1 MNKKKRTP
9 ALLLALCLFAA
20 LAVPAF
26 ALTEDDTPVKTVR
39 ALGIM
44 VGDEKGNMNLGAN
57 VTRAQFAKMMAAAS
71 TYKDT
76 VGTGGTGYSLYKDVK
91 NDHWASEYIR
101 LAAQQGWMRGYLD
114 GSFQPENTITLEE
127 ACATVLRLL
136 GYDSASLAGSYPQAQ
151 LSKASA
157 LDLRKGISRSQGE
170 QMSRSDCAQLFY
182 NLLTAEDSSG
192 KVYASSLGYTVTNG
206 ELDYT
211 AIMLD
216 KLSGPYVAGAN
227 EALPFTPASVYR
239 DGKESSSAALKQYDV
254 YYYNQALNSLW
265 IYTKRVSG
273 RVELISM
280 GTSSSNAITTA
291 AASISDTTE
300 AAGGSSGAGAS
311 GMAKTPTSVRISGKS
326 YTVGTADAAYHL
338 STLSGI
344 TTDSYVTL
352 LLGMNDVVVDVL
364 VGSAVNGFYYGVVQS
379 YTRTVNEDSAAVQT
393 DVKVFCMDG
402 VSRTFTVKRDAPLT
416 AGTVAEVNVTDSGV
430 TVKNLGTQ
438 RVTGRI
444 SSDGTRLDSEKL
456 ADNIR
461 IIDAG
466 SHGAA
471 KVIDPIR
478 LANVSLQQKDVRYY
492 TRNTAGEID
501 NLILNDATG
510 DTWTYAYLIDTVDNS
525 GDISVSVTYTWI
537 IDGERTTLPSSGS
550 KYAVNGGAVALVY
563 GANGSTLSNMRQLT
577 SVRLTSINADASA
590 AMAENRAFRLADG
603 VQVYLRQGGELLS
616 ADASAVNG
624 EDYRLTGW
632 YDDFTGSAGG
642 LIRILIAE
650 PKAA

>member
-1 MNKKKRTP
+1 MNKKKRIP
-9 ALLLALCLFAA
+9 ALLLALCLFSA
-20 LAVPAF
+20 LTVPAF

-151 LSKASA
+151 LSKAGA
-157 LDLRKGISRSQGE
+157 RELRKGISRSQGE
-170 QMSRSDCAQLFY
+170 RMSRSDCAQLFY
-182 NLLTAEDSSG
+182 NLMTAEDSSG
-192 KVYASSLGYTVTNG
+192 KVYASTLGYTVANG

-227 EALPFTPASVYR
+227 ETLPFTPASVYR
-239 DGKESSSAALKQYDV
+239 DGKESSSPVLRQYDV
-254 YYYNQALNSLW
+254 YYYSQGMGSLW

-273 RVELISM
+273 KVESV
-280 GTSSSNAITTA
+280 TS
-291 AASISDTTE
+291 
-300 AAGGSSGAGAS
+300 GSSG
-311 GMAKTPTSVRISGKS
+311 TPSAVTLSGKNYS
-326 YTVGTADAAYHL
+326 VGTSDAAYHL
-338 STLSGI
+338 SNLSG
-344 TTDSYVTL
+344 TATDSYVTL
-352 LLGMNDVVVDVL
+352 LLGMDDIIVDVL
-364 VGSAVNGFYYGVVQS
+364 IGSAVNGFYYGVVQS
-379 YTRTVNEDSAAVQT
+379 YARTVNEDSAAVQT
-393 DVKVFCMDG
+393 EVKVFCMDG
-402 VSRTFTVKRDAPLT
+402 VSRSFTVKRDAPLT

-466 SHGAA
+466 SRGAA
-471 KVIDPIR
+471 KVIEPIR
-478 LANVSLQQKDVRYY
+478 LANVNLQQKDVRFY

-510 DTWTYAYLIDTVDNS
+510 DTWTYAYLIDTTDNS
-525 GDISVSVTYTWI
+525 GDISVNVSYTWL
-537 IDGERTTLPSSGS
+537 IDGERTTLPNSGS
-550 KYAVNGGAVALVY
+550 KYAVNGGGVALVY
-563 GANGSTLSNMRQLT
+563 GANGSALSNMRQLT
-577 SVRLTSINADASA
+577 KIRLTSINADASA

-603 VQVYLRQGGELLS
+603 VHVYLRQGGELLS

-624 EDYRLTGW
+624 EDYQLTGW